1 MITIKD
7 GDLLQATEDIIGHQV
22 NCHGAAGGLAYHLF
36 MRFTQ
41 AANDYEDLVYD
52 VSRHGE
58 QMNLL
63 GYVQYSAQQPKSDKI
78 IANLYGQYWP
88 GADYRPDVLRRCLE
102 NLGEFARRGGYSVAL
117 PYGLSCGICGGNWER
132 VYQMIEETMTDVQ
145 VTLYRKSN

>member
-22 NCHGAAGGLAYHLF
+22 NCQGAAGGLAYHLF

-58 QMNLL
+58 QMKLL
-63 GYVQYSAQQPKSDKI
+63 GYAQYSHQKSGKI
-78 IANLYGQYWP
+78 IANLYGQYFP
-88 GADYRPDVLRRCLE
+88 GADYRPHMLQRCLE
-102 NLGEFARRGGYSVAL
+102 SLGEFARRGGYSVAL
-117 PYGLSCGICGGNWER
+117 PFGISCGICGGNWDQVLR
-132 VYQMIEETMTDVQ
+132 IIEKAMEGVQ
-145 VTLYRKSN
+145 VTLYRKTN